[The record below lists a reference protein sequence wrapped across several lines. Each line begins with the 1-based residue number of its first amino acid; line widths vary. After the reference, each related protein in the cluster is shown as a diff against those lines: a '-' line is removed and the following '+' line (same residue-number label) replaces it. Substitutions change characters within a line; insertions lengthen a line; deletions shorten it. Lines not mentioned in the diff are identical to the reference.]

1 MTVWMG
7 EGFPQ
12 RDLRPSA
19 RNAVRSPG
27 WTCARAT
34 SPHRTTAHPASP
46 DAPHT
51 LPQRVEPAPL
61 DPGTRPETS
70 ENDERAWREAAT
82 VLQPPIDWTH
92 RVKSLNPP
100 ELRRIAN
107 PDSVCGQ

>member
-1 MTVWMG
+1 VIFDQVPVMLFGHPDGLVP
-7 EGFPQ
+7 EQ
-12 RDLRPSA
+12 LRHI
-19 RNAVRSPG
+19 G
-27 WTCARAT
+27 QLHT
-34 SPHRTTAHPASP
+34 PHHQMR
-46 DAPHT
+46 PHT

-82 VLQPPIDWTH
+82 VLQPLIDWTH